1 MIKGTTPR
9 FTFKL
14 PFAVDLLSNAK
25 VTLRQGD
32 IYLEKKLCDCETTE
46 NSLTVR
52 LTQEETFMFECK
64 SFIKMQLRV
73 LTENG
78 DALATRVFEVY
89 AKQCLDE
96 EVLS

>member
-1 MIKGTTPR
+1 MIKGTTPS

-14 PFAVDLLSNAK
+14 PFNIELLSNAK
-25 VTLRQGD
+25 VTLRQGEV
-32 IYLEKKLCDCETTE
+32 ILEKKLCDCATTE

-52 LTQEETFMFECK
+52 LTQDETFMFDCK
-64 SFIKMQLRV
+64 SVINVQLRV
-73 LTENG
+73 VTLNG
-78 DALATRVFEVY
+78 DALATRVFDVY

>member
-1 MIKGTTPR
+1 MIKGTTPS

-14 PFAVDLLSNAK
+14 PFNTELLTNAK

-46 NSLTVR
+46 NLLTVR
-52 LTQEETFMFECK
+52 LTQEETFLFACR
-64 SFIKMQLRV
+64 SVINVQLRV
-73 LTENG
+73 LTRNG
-78 DALATRVFEVY
+78 DALATPVFDVY